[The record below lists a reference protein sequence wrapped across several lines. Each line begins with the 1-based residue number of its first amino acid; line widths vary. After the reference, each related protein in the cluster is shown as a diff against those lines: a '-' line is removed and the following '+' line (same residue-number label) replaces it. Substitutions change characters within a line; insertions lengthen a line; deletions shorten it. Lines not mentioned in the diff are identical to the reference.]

1 MRQFFEELR
10 QARNIP
16 KDSVDDKYYLDS
28 YEDNIYGSMPDIFY
42 EMFKQSPGSELM
54 QGKRGEKPKAAALHS
69 SSMLAYN
76 FFHWVSK
83 ETPLTYEGIVYDKV
97 VFEEKLRVLKGNN
110 KANMDIVLVSK
121 DNNTILFIESK
132 FTEHLEMLFART
144 YHNPRNYLSQGEQ
157 WSSVISSV
165 NLTSHYYAGLKQI
178 MCHLSGI
185 NNLARDQVSLKWFNE
200 NSWLN
205 KVYEVQLTG
214 NENYIFKS
222 IVFQPKNLEL
232 SRLTES
238 YMELISREVPNLTF
252 LNTNIKVIPDPIL
265 TYGSLWN
272 DSLKTSIKDSY
283 LIDYLNGYLSVHK

>member
-178 MCHLSGI
+178 MCHLIGI

-222 IVFQPKNLEL
+222 IVFQPKTLEL

>member
-178 MCHLSGI
+178 MCHLIGI